1 MRPLQNQSCTLL
13 RWRSR
18 LQSTTPNTTN
28 GSGERIIIPAIAKH
42 TSTVVSA
49 HFNLMIPSLLSSP
62 TSGDEVHGHASVKSG
77 NTMLISAQ
85 LRLFGVN
92 ATKFGLICQLKDIKL
107 KWDVIAWP

>member
-28 GSGERIIIPAIAKH
+28 GSGERIITPAIAKH

-49 HFNLMIPSLLSSP
+49 HFSLMIPGLLSSP
-62 TSGDEVHGHASVKSG
+62 TSGEEVHGHASVKSG

-92 ATKFGLICQLKDIKL
+92 ATKFGLIYQLKDIKL